1 MPLHFCY
8 LCRMIDLFFPLR
20 CIHCE
25 ERCSTSHAEVS
36 FRELEKHLCET
47 CLRILS
53 RTEPPDPEQLLERL
67 MLSGNFD
74 HDHPIRAAYTFQ
86 KQGPTQAII
95 HHFKFFGMPRLARK
109 CGRILAR
116 SFEPDL
122 QHIDCILPVPLH
134 RTRISTRGYNQSEYL
149 AFGMSDVLSKPILGQ
164 RHSKRL
170 RPTESQTKLSIEERR
185 DNVKG
190 AFGLRGKTAEMLKDK
205 RVLVIDDVL
214 TTGATIASFGEAV
227 QEAKPKSI
235 QYLAFA
241 VADFD

>member
-1 MPLHFCY
+1 
-8 LCRMIDLFFPLR
+8 MIDLFFPLR

-25 ERCSTSHAEVS
+25 ERCSASYAEAG
-36 FRELEKHLCET
+36 FEQLEKHLCPT
-47 CLRILS
+47 CLRVLTK
-53 RTEPPDPEQLLERL
+53 TEIPDQDKLLERL

-74 HDHPIRAAYTFQ
+74 HDHPISAAYTFQ
-86 KQGPTQAII
+86 KEGLVQAII

-116 SFEPDL
+116 SFESDL
-122 QHIDCILPVPLH
+122 QHIDYILPVPLH

-149 AFGMSDVLSKPILGQ
+149 AFGMSDVLNKPILGQ

-170 RPTESQTKLSIEERR
+170 RPTESQTKLSIQERR

-190 AFGLRGKTAEMLKDK
+190 AFELRSKTALIVKDK
-205 RVLVIDDVL
+205 QVLVVDDVL